1 MPCVYHFTCNN
12 IQWNEKNGL
21 KSWQHVFFQK
31 RLKNGKKKKEE
42 RKKEVNTKNLNKPF

>member
-1 MPCVYHFTCNN
+1 MSCVYHFICNN

-21 KSWQHVFFQK
+21 KSWQQCFFQK
-31 RLKNGKKKKEE
+31 RLKNGKKKK